1 MLSSHQPAKQACSAA
16 AKQRT
21 IAAHQLQ
28 HAAQHLHQLAVHQLQ
43 YVAQLQHQFAA
54 HQHQFAAHQHQLAVH
69 QLLLAARQLQL
80 AAHQQLRS
88 VACFHVWGA
97 ASQPRTLAAATRTV
111 LNTSVCCNQS
121 ELPQDARFVVL
132 NGPLF

>member
-54 HQHQFAAHQHQLAVH
+54 HQHQLAVH

-88 VACFHVWGA
+88 VACFHVWEA

>member
-43 YVAQLQHQFAA
+43 YVAQL
-54 HQHQFAAHQHQLAVH
+54 QHQFAAHQHQLAVH

-132 NGPLF
+132 SGPPF